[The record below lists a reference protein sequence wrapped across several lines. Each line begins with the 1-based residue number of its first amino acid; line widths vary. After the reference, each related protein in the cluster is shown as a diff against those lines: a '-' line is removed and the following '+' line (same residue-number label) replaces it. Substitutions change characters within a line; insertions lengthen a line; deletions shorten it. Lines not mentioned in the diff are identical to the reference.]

1 MRHFLNGF
9 FIALAL
15 VISASSVH
23 APVAYAQAL
32 VPSQA
37 PFFTPPVAAPL
48 LNAGSAPT
56 AVDSVIAAPVSDG
69 VSEKIPT
76 SFANKEMAAGM
87 NGVMSMI
94 MSLFAWLLGVA
105 MLTLDYAV
113 YYTVVTMGNYVQN
126 LSAVG
131 VTWRILRDI
140 GNILLIFGFLAVGIT
155 TILNVDWYG
164 GGKKF
169 LPMLLVS
176 AVFMNFS
183 LFATEALIDTGNLF
197 ATQFYTQI
205 KGGTLP
211 SSSYTGNTTFMSQI
225 ENEGVSNKIM
235 SQLGLQTIYG
245 NARTNTDIFKG
256 SNPMLVGFMG
266 ILIFIT
272 TAFVM
277 FSLAFILIARFVTLL
292 FLIIISPIGFAG
304 WAVPQLKSTSKWW
317 WDMLVQQTLTAP
329 ILLLLLYIALAIITD
344 AQFLTGFGKTTAGS
358 WTGFIENANL
368 TGFAGVLLSF
378 LVAMGL
384 LLAVTYF
391 SKKLGAM
398 GGEWAMKTAG
408 KLSFG
413 LTAAGMRYSAGLGLN
428 AASKR
433 FSSSGYAL
441 RNPLVGRT
449 VGGALNYGAKASFD
463 VRGTG
468 ALKNFGSSGIN
479 AGEAQKG
486 GYRGEQ
492 DKSVKAHQDYVKS
505 VGDAIDERKSNEV
518 VQVMKTRS
526 EAEKVVSDEK
536 AKFTSSGGA
545 DFEKKIKEQENI
557 VKSFEEEK
565 KNNAKSTIIGPERD
579 RRDQATEQKLTSA
592 RLDLKTIK
600 ETHETAKKSLNAAE
614 ENLNKNI
621 KNENEVVGSIS
632 KEKKAAQV
640 AYAGSLKGSLLN
652 TLVFGSGGSIAGRK
666 IIKEALKKE
675 DKLKKIK
682 ELLEEP
688 KEEEK
693 GKEQKKEKPE
703 EKPVE
708 KAH

>member
-1 MRHFLNGF
+1 MH
-9 FIALAL
+9 
-15 VISASSVH
+15 V
-23 APVAYAQAL
+23 PVAYAQAL

-37 PFFTPPVAAPL
+37 PLFTPPVAAPL
-48 LNAGSAPT
+48 LNADSAPN
-56 AVDSVIAAPVSDG
+56 VFDSIISAQVGDG

-113 YYTVVTMGNYVQN
+113 YYTVVKMGVYVQN

-183 LFATEALIDTGNLF
+183 LFMTEAMIDTGNLF

-205 KGGTLP
+205 NGGSLPTTQGPSNILTNADGSTLT
-211 SSSYTGNTTFMSQI
+211 TG
-225 ENEGVSNKIM
+225 NEGVSNKIM

-256 SNPMLVGFMG
+256 SNPMLIGFMG

-304 WAVPQLKSTSKWW
+304 LAVPQLKSTAKWW
-317 WDMLVQQTLTAP
+317 WDMLFNQVITAP

-344 AQFLTGFGKTTAGS
+344 AQFLTGFGRSTAGGA
-358 WTGFIENANL
+358 WDGFIENANL

-413 LTAAGMRYSAGLGLN
+413 LTAAGMRSTAGWGLN
-428 AASKR
+428 VASR
-433 FSSSGYAL
+433 SFNSSKLA
-441 RNPLVGRT
+441 RIPVVGRT

-468 ALKNFGSSGIN
+468 ALKNFGSGGIN

-486 GYRGEQ
+486 GYRGQQ
-492 DKSVKAHQDYVKS
+492 DKSVKGHQDYVKS
-505 VGDAIDERKSNEV
+505 VGEAIDEGKSKEV
-518 VQVMKTRS
+518 ARVIKTRS

-536 AKFTSSGGA
+536 AKFISSGGK
-545 DFEKKIKEQENI
+545 DLEKKIAEQEKV

-565 KNNAKSTIIGPERD
+565 KNNSKSTIVGPERD

-592 RLDLKTIK
+592 RLELKTIK
-600 ETHETAKKSLNAAE
+600 ETHETASKSLRDVQ
-614 ENLNKNI
+614 ENLKKNI
-621 KNENEVVGSIS
+621 EDENTLNSSIS
-632 KEKKAAQV
+632 EEKKAAQL
-640 AYAGSLKGSLLN
+640 AYAESVKGSLLN
-652 TLVFGSGGSIAGRK
+652 TLAFGSGGSIAGRK
-666 IIKEALKKE
+666 IIKDAFKKGTTINLDELQKYLKDGGKLEKPKE
-675 DKLKKIK
+675 DGAGEKKQ
-682 ELLEEP
+682 
-688 KEEEK
+688 EK
-693 GKEQKKEKPE
+693 

>member
-1 MRHFLNGF
+1 M
-9 FIALAL
+9 
-15 VISASSVH
+15 
-23 APVAYAQAL
+23 
-32 VPSQA
+32 
-37 PFFTPPVAAPL
+37 
-48 LNAGSAPT
+48 
-56 AVDSVIAAPVSDG
+56 
-69 VSEKIPT
+69 
-76 SFANKEMAAGM
+76 
-87 NGVMSMI
+87 
-94 MSLFAWLLGVA
+94 
-105 MLTLDYAV
+105 
-113 YYTVVTMGNYVQN
+113 
-126 LSAVG
+126 
-131 VTWRILRDI
+131 
-140 GNILLIFGFLAVGIT
+140 
-155 TILNVDWYG
+155 TI
-164 GGKKF
+164 
-169 LPMLLVS
+169 
-176 AVFMNFS
+176 
-183 LFATEALIDTGNLF
+183 I
-197 ATQFYTQI
+197 
-205 KGGTLP
+205 
-211 SSSYTGNTTFMSQI
+211 
-225 ENEGVSNKIM
+225 
-235 SQLGLQTIYG
+235 
-245 NARTNTDIFKG
+245 
-256 SNPMLVGFMG
+256 
-266 ILIFIT
+266 
-272 TAFVM
+272 
-277 FSLAFILIARFVTLL
+277 
-292 FLIIISPIGFAG
+292 
-304 WAVPQLKSTSKWW
+304 
-317 WDMLVQQTLTAP
+317 

-492 DKSVKAHQDYVKS
+492 DKSVKAHHDYVKS